1 MYATGEGVPKDS
13 DEAVKWFRKVADQR
27 NAFEQYNLDSPPG
40 LTSGVEPAKMQLFD
54 LKADPGEQQDVAAA
68 HPSEVKRLKAL
79 FDVMNRDVPVV
90 EEVKRMPI
98 K

>member
-1 MYATGEGVPKDS
+1 
-13 DEAVKWFRKVADQR
+13 
-27 NAFEQYNLDSPPG
+27 
-40 LTSGVEPAKMQLFD
+40 MQLFD

-90 EEVKRMPI
+90 EEVKRVPI